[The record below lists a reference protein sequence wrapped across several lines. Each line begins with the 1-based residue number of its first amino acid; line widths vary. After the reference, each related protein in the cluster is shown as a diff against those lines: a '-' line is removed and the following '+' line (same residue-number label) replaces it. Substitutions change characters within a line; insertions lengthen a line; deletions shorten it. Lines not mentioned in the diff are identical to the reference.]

1 MIVNTIKQLLFG
13 AFILNF
19 SLLADA
25 KDYHFA
31 SIEKLIEQEVGRI
44 VLPKIYEKIGID
56 ISIRPLPGRRAQ
68 YVASSGELDGEIM
81 RIWTYGEENPNQ
93 IRVPTPY
100 YYLETMA
107 FYLADKDIQIEST
120 ADLEKYTI
128 AKVSGVKHTNN
139 ITKGLSRV
147 FDVRSTDS
155 LLDFLLFERVE
166 VALTNTIDGDV
177 RRQQLKYRHV
187 DRLTKPLATLPLY
200 HYIHKDHADLV
211 PKIDAAIKEMRDSG
225 ELVKLIKE
233 AENLL
238 IAPHQ

>member
-1 MIVNTIKQLLFG
+1 MTASF
-13 AFILNF
+13 F
-19 SLLADA
+19 SLA
-25 KDYHFA
+25 KGYHFA

-44 VLPKIYEKIGID
+44 VLPKIYSKLGID
-56 ISIRPLPGRRAQ
+56 ISIKPLPGKRAQ

-81 RIWTYGEENPNQ
+81 RIWTYGEENPDQ

-107 FYLADKDIQIEST
+107 FFLPEQNIEINDVS
-120 ADLEKYTI
+120 DLHKYTI

-147 FDVRSTDS
+147 FDVRNTSS
-155 LLDFLLFERVE
+155 LLDFLLFGRVQI
-166 VALTNTIDGDV
+166 ALTNTIDGDV
-177 RRQQLKYRHV
+177 RRQQLKYRHIK
-187 DRLTKPLATLPLY
+187 RLQKPLATLPLY

-211 PKIDAAIKEMRDSG
+211 PKVDAVIKQMKESG
-225 ELVKLIKE
+225 ELIRLIKE
-233 AENLL
+233 AETLL

>member
-1 MIVNTIKQLLFG
+1 MILNTIKPLLFG
-13 AFILNF
+13 AFILSF
-19 SLLADA
+19 SFFATA
-25 KDYHFA
+25 KGYHFA
-31 SIEKLIEQEVGRI
+31 SIEKLIEQEIGRI
-44 VLPKIYEKIGID
+44 VLPKIYEKVGID
-56 ISIRPLPGRRAQ
+56 ITISPLPGRRAQ

-81 RIWTYGEENPNQ
+81 RIWTYGDENPNQ

-107 FYLADKDIQIEST
+107 FFLADNDIKIES
-120 ADLEKYTI
+120 ADDLQKYTI

-177 RRQQLKYRHV
+177 RRQQLKYRQI
-187 DRLTKPLATLPLY
+187 DRLAKPLATLPLY
-200 HYIHKDHADLV
+200 HYIHKDHAELV
-211 PKIDAAIKEMRDSG
+211 PKIDAAIKEMVDSG

-233 AENLL
+233 AEALL
-238 IAPHQ
+238 VAPHQ